1 MKQIKLIKN
10 LALLAILSIFTP
22 SIFSQSDGFFE
33 DVIVTAEKRNES
45 LQGVSQAVTALTS
58 AEIETKGIE
67 SIVDLTS
74 IVPGVTVAKNEGY
87 KTIISIRGIGNET
100 NQNAI
105 AAPSVAYHIDG
116 IFIASPFSLQTDF
129 VNIDRIEVLRGPQG
143 TLFGQNSTGGAI
155 NVITKEPSLTESFS
169 SASVTLGEYNLI
181 KYNGFASAPIS
192 DNVALSFSVINT
204 KRDGFS
210 TNLHNGQDLDDDDSY
225 SIRNDMYIELDASSS
240 LRLFGQYANID
251 SNGSA
256 MKGIDDTTVGARNL
270 KQDTLSNLE
279 LTSSVLA
286 GIYEKDLGFANLKV
300 LVSTQKDDISVDRD
314 NDRHVFGTYAESL
327 PFNNPNT
334 GTRTYGRAEFLPE
347 TSEVDTDTFEINLVS
362 NEPLLDGKL
371 DWTFGAFY
379 MEHKI
384 ENHIREYLDKHNP
397 NTFGGIYDTEN
408 SIEYECG
415 SKYALPAPNCY
426 VPGGSVSPY
435 VAEFGFVTDAFP
447 TRESTSIFGQTT
459 YSFSDVFRLISG
471 FRWTEDIFESNV
483 SNFFGAEEIPITNKN
498 DDNDEVT
505 GRITFE
511 YDLDSDTMVYF
522 SQTRGSKPGGS
533 NLTFGYTKA
542 QDADRRTFLPSYLHA
557 QDVDPMVFEK
567 FKSETVDSTEIG
579 LKTDLLDGRAR
590 ANVAIFDYTYKDL
603 QLQATDPDVFRG
615 GVVNLPESEVQGLEI
630 EFTASLTDSFIL
642 DANLGFLDTEVTESY
657 LYLDN
662 TLAQQYSFGSEQA
675 REDLR
680 EDVLGKELPKSPKF
694 TADLSLIYSMDL
706 PSGDIFNSSI
716 QFIKRGKF
724 FQRIVNNDVQDVVEG
739 YEVFNISA
747 GVDYVSGW
755 GFDIMV
761 TNVGDEDGMN
771 SAMTDVFGVGATGIE
786 YIPPR
791 QIMTRLSYDF

>member
-1 MKQIKLIKN
+1 MKKIKLIKN
-10 LALLAILSIFTP
+10 LAFAAILSIFTP

-45 LQGVSQAVTALTS
+45 LQDVSQAVTALS
-58 AEIETKGIE
+58 SSEIETKGIE

-155 NVITKEPSLTESFS
+155 NVITKAPSLTESFS
-169 SASVTLGEYNLI
+169 SASVTLGEYDLI
-181 KYNGFASAPIS
+181 KYKGFASEPIS
-192 DNVALSFSVINT
+192 DNVALSFSFTNT

-210 TNLHNGQDLDDDDSY
+210 KNLHNGQDLDDDNSY
-225 SIRNDMYIELDASSS
+225 SIRNDMYIQLDDTSS
-240 LRLFGQYANID
+240 LRLFGQYADID

-279 LTSSVLA
+279 LTSSVFA

-300 LVSTQKDDISVDRD
+300 SVSTQKDDISVDRD

-397 NTFGGIYDTEN
+397 NTFGGIYDTAN

-415 SKYALPAPNCY
+415 SEYALPAPNCY

-483 SNFFGAEEIPITNKN
+483 SNFFGAEDISISNKN
-498 DDNDEVT
+498 DDNDEIT

-533 NLTFGYTKA
+533 NLTFGFTKA

-642 DANLGFLDTEVTESY
+642 DANFGFLDTEVTESY

-662 TLAQQYSFGSEQA
+662 TLAQQYSFNSELL
-675 REDLR
+675 REALR

-724 FQRIVNNDVQDVVEG
+724 FQRIVNNPIQDVVDG

>member
-169 SASVTLGEYNLI
+169 SASVTLGEYELM
-181 KYNGFASAPIS
+181 KFNGFASAPIS
-192 DNVALSFSVINT
+192 DNVALSFSIINT

-225 SIRNDMYIELDASSS
+225 SIRNDMYIQLDASSS

-300 LVSTQKDDISVDRD
+300 SVSTQKDDISVDRD
-314 NDRHVFGTYAESL
+314 NDRHVFGTFAESL

-334 GTRTYGRAEFLPE
+334 GTQTYGRAEFLPE

-397 NTFGGIYDTEN
+397 NTFGGIYDTAN
-408 SIEYECG
+408 SIVYECG

-426 VPGGSVSPY
+426 VPGGGVDPY

-483 SNFFGAEEIPITNKN
+483 SNFFGAEEISISNKN
-498 DDNDEVT
+498 DDNDEIT

-542 QDADRRTFLPSYLHA
+542 QDADRRTFLPSFLHA

-642 DANLGFLDTEVTESY
+642 DANFGFLDTEVTESY

-662 TLAQQYSFGSEQA
+662 TLAQQYSFGSELA
-675 REDLR
+675 REALR
-680 EDVLGKELPKSPKF
+680 DDVLGKELPKSPKF

>member
-1 MKQIKLIKN
+1 MV
-10 LALLAILSIFTP
+10 
-22 SIFSQSDGFFE
+22 FS
-33 DVIVTAEKRNES
+33 K
-45 LQGVSQAVTALTS
+45 
-58 AEIETKGIE
+58 
-67 SIVDLTS
+67 
-74 IVPGVTVAKNEGY
+74 
-87 KTIISIRGIGNET
+87 
-100 NQNAI
+100 
-105 AAPSVAYHIDG
+105 
-116 IFIASPFSLQTDF
+116 
-129 VNIDRIEVLRGPQG
+129 
-143 TLFGQNSTGGAI
+143 
-155 NVITKEPSLTESFS
+155 
-169 SASVTLGEYNLI
+169 
-181 KYNGFASAPIS
+181 
-192 DNVALSFSVINT
+192 
-204 KRDGFS
+204 
-210 TNLHNGQDLDDDDSY
+210 NLHNGQDLDDDNSY
-225 SIRNDMYIELDASSS
+225 SIRNDMYIQLDDTTS
-240 LRLFGQYANID
+240 LRLFGQYADID

-279 LTSSVLA
+279 LTSSVFA

-300 LVSTQKDDISVDRD
+300 SVSTQKDDISVDRD
-314 NDRHVFGTYAESL
+314 NDRHVFGTFAESL

-347 TSEVDTDTFEINLVS
+347 TSKVETDTFEINLVS

-397 NTFGGIYDTEN
+397 NTFGGIYDTAN
-408 SIEYECG
+408 SIVYECG

-426 VPGGSVSPY
+426 VPGGGVDPY

-447 TRESTSIFGQTT
+447 TRESTSIYGQTT

-483 SNFFGAEEIPITNKN
+483 SNFFGAETISITNKN

-511 YDLDSDTMVYF
+511 YDLDTDSMVYF

-533 NLTFGYTKA
+533 NLTFGFTKA
-542 QDADRRTFLPSYLHA
+542 QDADRRTFLPSFLHA
-557 QDVDPMVFEK
+557 QDVDPMVFPS

-579 LKTDLLDGRAR
+579 LKTDLFDGRAR

-642 DANLGFLDTEVTESY
+642 DANFGFLDTEVTESY

-662 TLAQQYSFGSEQA
+662 TLAQQYSFGSELA
-675 REDLR
+675 REALR
-680 EDVLGKELPKSPKF
+680 EEVLGKELPKSPKF

-716 QFIKRGKF
+716 QFIKRSKF
-724 FQRIVNNDVQDVVEG
+724 FQRIVNNPVQDVVEG